1 LSRLRQS
8 ITIDLADRSAVKR
21 SNVEFYLNR
30 MQGLSPLEVL
40 FRDADPEHNDTL
52 RQLMAF
58 AAEDRFG
65 PRDGDRPED
74 WL

>member
-1 LSRLRQS
+1 M
-8 ITIDLADRSAVKR
+8 
-21 SNVEFYLNR
+21 NR